1 MRVSLNKSIFYIAI
15 FILIFASCKPET
27 IPEKSI
33 DISKGA
39 FIINEGNFM
48 SNNGEISFYN
58 TETGQL
64 TNNIYSKQN
73 NEASLGDVVQS
84 MCFSDTLALISVN
97 NSKKVEIVNAKNF
110 KHVSTISNL
119 SYPRFIIPVK
129 EDIVALTNGKNPGE
143 VCFIDAIQNKV
154 VKRVSVGNEPENLL
168 LANNK
173 IFVANGAWGHDSTIS
188 IIDVNTWELIKTLK
202 VGDGATDL
210 LSDKNGNIWILCQG
224 KTKYDFDEDTPSK
237 LVCINP
243 ENYEL
248 IEEVPIGIM
257 GDDFYPVRIATD
269 INEDYIYYIERTGVY
284 RININSPQEK
294 EWFIIGSYYGLEIN
308 PNNGNVYVFFDN
320 GFTGAGTMTI
330 YNKNGNKISEPME
343 VGIGCNGAIFN

>member
-1 MRVSLNKSIFYIAI
+1 MRVSIKHSIFYIAVI
-15 FILIFASCKPET
+15 IFASCKPET
-27 IPEKSI
+27 LPEKLI
-33 DISKGA
+33 DFSKGA

-58 TETGQL
+58 TETGEL
-64 TNNIYSKQN
+64 INNIYSKQN

-97 NSKKVEIVNAKNF
+97 NSKKVEIVNAQNF
-110 KHVSTISNL
+110 KHVSTIL
-119 SYPRFIIPVK
+119 GLIYPRYIIPVK
-129 EDIVALTNGKNPGE
+129 ENISALTNGKNPGE
-143 VCFIDAIQNKV
+143 VCFINASQNKV
-154 VKRVSVGNEPENLL
+154 VKRLTVGNEPENLL

-188 IIDVNTWELIKTLK
+188 IINANTYELIKTMS

-210 LSDKNGNIWILCQG
+210 VSDKNGNIWVLCQG
-224 KTKYDFDEDTPSK
+224 KSKYDFGEDTPSK

-243 ENYEL
+243 ENYDI
-248 IEEVPIGIM
+248 IEEVTIGIM

-269 INEDYIYYIERTGVY
+269 INEDYIYYIEQTGVY
-284 RININSPQEK
+284 RININNPQHK

-308 PNNGNVYVFFDN
+308 HDNGNVYVFSDN
-320 GFTGAGTMTI
+320 GFTGSGTMTI
-330 YNKNGNKISEPME
+330 YNNNGSKISEALK
-343 VGIGCNGAIFN
+343 VGIGCNGAIFK